1 MPVESVNGIEI
12 YYETAG
18 SPDAPPLLLI
28 TGLTGNCEG
37 WFAQVPELQEDFYV
51 ISFDNRGAGRSSQ
64 SGPGYGMG
72 DFADDTAAL
81 LDALDIAEAYVFGI
95 SMGGMVALNL
105 AVNFPEKVT
114 KLALG
119 CTTAGGSS
127 AVWPEAKVVSAMTAP
142 SCGDRR
148 QDLLHDLWFI
158 LAAKTIETDAVLIE
172 QLADVAENNL
182 QTEIGFMGQFQATGT
197 HDVTGE
203 LAALRM
209 PVLVMHG
216 DLDILIP
223 FANGRYLADHIP
235 GAEFEIFHN
244 AGHLF
249 YAEQGTA
256 VNRRLRAF
264 FIS

>member
-1 MPVESVNGIEI
+1 MPLITANGIEI

-18 SPDAPPLLLI
+18 SPEAPPLLLI

-37 WFAQVPELQEDFYV
+37 WFAQVPDLQETFYV

-64 SGPGYGMG
+64 PEPGYTMR

-81 LDALDIAEAYVFGI
+81 LEALGIGETFVFGI
-95 SMGGMVALNL
+95 SMGGMIALNL
-105 AVNFPEKVT
+105 AVHYPEKVR

-119 CTTAGGSS
+119 CTTPGGTA
-127 AVWPEAKVVSAMTAP
+127 AVWPDTKVVSAMTAP

-148 QDLLHDLWFI
+148 QDLLNDLWFI
-158 LAAKTIETDAVLIE
+158 LAPQTIETDPVLIE
-172 QLADVAENNL
+172 QLADVAEGNL
-182 QTEIGFMGQFQATGT
+182 QMEIGFMGQFQATAT
-197 HDVTGE
+197 HDVT
-203 LAALRM
+203 AALAELQM

-216 DLDILIP
+216 DLDLLIP
-223 FANGRYLADHIP
+223 FANGRYLAEHIP
-235 GAEFEIFHN
+235 GAEFAIYHN

-249 YAEQGTA
+249 YAEQAAA
-256 VNRRLRAF
+256 VNQRLREF